1 MTHSSIMRAMQD
13 RVLLLDGAMGTQ
25 IFAYKPTVDDYGG
38 PDFEGC
44 VELLNERRGT
54 WIQSIHE
61 TYFKAGSDAVETNTF
76 GCNPLVLAEFGLEHR
91 AFDLNVQAVKIAREV
106 ADSFQ
111 EKRWVIG
118 SVGPGTKLLTL
129 LQVDYQ
135 VLYQSYLVQ
144 MQGLISGGADALLIE
159 TAQDLGQI
167 KVAVRAARQAMKL
180 LKKSVPIW
188 VQITIE
194 SNGTMLVGS
203 DIQAAL
209 ATIEMLG
216 VDVIGMN
223 CATGPDEMR
232 PHLAYL
238 CESAPMQV
246 SCLPN
251 AGLPENRNGE
261 TFYPLGPDAFAKKV
275 KEISVDFG
283 LNVLGGCCGTS
294 PDHIRALANIR
305 GSLSVPQR
313 PARYER
319 SVSSLYNSVS
329 LSLEPRPLYVGE
341 RTNANGSKAFREA
354 LAKDDFDTMVEI
366 AKAQVKEG
374 AHLLDVCVAYVSRD
388 EKRDMVEFLKRLVT
402 QVNIPLMIDSTE
414 TPVIEAALQTAP
426 GKCIV
431 NSINFE
437 DGEERPRKV
446 LELCKE
452 YGAAVVALTI
462 DEQGMAKTCNEK
474 MKIAERLYRL
484 AVEEFGFA
492 PEDLIIDPLTFT
504 LGSGEAE
511 WRSSAVETLNAIE
524 ALNKKYPRVRTIL
537 GLSNVSFGLKPLPR
551 QILNSL
557 MLYHAVQRGLS
568 LAILNASKII
578 PVAKISPDQRRVF
591 EALLFNQRDEIVD
604 PLKDILAQFSDA
616 SQTKIAQ
623 ADDENMGIEE
633 KLRNDIIDG
642 RKNKI
647 GEHALEAL
655 KSYSALEI
663 INEHLLSG
671 MKVVGERFGAGQM
684 QLPFVLESAEAMKA
698 AVKVLEPYIEK
709 NDQFKKGKIILATVK
724 GDVHDIGKNLV
735 EIILSNN
742 GFEVLNLGIK
752 QPIET
757 IVETYRSQGADAIG
771 MSGLLVKSTV
781 IMKDNL
787 EYMRSH
793 GFNIPVILGGAALTR
808 NFVEGEC
815 REAYSGPVFYA
826 EDAFAGLHIMEDIC
840 SKGVESA
847 LLAHSRGASIAPSA
861 EQQGSAVNESLG
873 EQESA
878 PRVGSTG
885 NGIVV
890 VRRGDKQVPLDHN
903 GQSSWVKRDADT
915 PKPPFWGVKKRED
928 PLDDIF
934 GFLDDFALVRSRW
947 GFAQGT
953 MSNDDFQRTLQEK
966 AYPIL
971 AELRSRIVSDKI
983 LKPAAMYGYFPACSR
998 GANEVVV
1005 YHPECVTQPADKR
1018 EVVGV
1023 FEFPRQKNG
1032 RRLCISDF
1040 LSHESSGQVDVLGVQ
1055 VVTMGDAATQFAQ
1068 AAYADDKFSQYFYL
1082 HGLSTELTEA
1092 YAEFIHAE
1100 IRKEL
1105 GISGRDAATRRA
1117 LFSQGYQ
1124 GSRYSFGYPA
1134 CPAMELN
1141 EPLLRLLQAEKI
1153 GVSLSESFQMVPEQT
1168 TSAIVVHH
1176 PQARY
1181 FST

>member
-13 RVLLLDGAMGTQ
+13 KVLLLDGAMGTQ
-25 IFAYKPTVDDYGG
+25 IFAYNPTLDDYGG

-44 VELLNERRGT
+44 VELLNERRAT

-76 GCNPLVLAEFGLEHR
+76 GCNPLVLSEFGLEHR
-91 AFDLNVQAVKIAREV
+91 AFELNVQAVKIAREV

-111 EKRWVIG
+111 ERRWVIG

-135 VLYQSYLVQ
+135 SLYQSYLVQ
-144 MQGLISGGADALLIE
+144 MQGLIAGGADVLLIE

-167 KVAVRAARQAMKL
+167 KVAVRAARQAMKA

-294 PDHIRALANIR
+294 PDHIRALADVR
-305 GSLSVPQR
+305 GTLNVPQR

-319 SVSSLYNSVS
+319 SVASLYNSVS

-374 AHLLDVCVAYVSRD
+374 AHILDVCVAYVSRD

-402 QVNIPLMIDSTE
+402 QVNIPLIIDSTE

-437 DGEERPRKV
+437 DGDEKPRKV

-462 DEQGMAKTCNEK
+462 DEQGMAKTCDEK
-474 MKIAERLYRL
+474 MKIADRLYRL
-484 AVEEFGFA
+484 VVDEFGFA

-511 WRSSAVETLNAIE
+511 WRSSAVETLYALE
-524 ALNKKYPRVRTIL
+524 ALSQKYPRVRTIL

-557 MLYHAVQRGLS
+557 MLYHGVQRGLS

-578 PVAKISPDQRRVF
+578 PVAKISPEQRRVF
-591 EALLFNQRDEIVD
+591 EALLFNQRDEITD

-623 ADDENMGIEE
+623 ADDENLGIEE

-647 GEHALEAL
+647 ADHALEAL

-698 AVKVLEPYIEK
+698 AVKVLEPFIEK

-757 IVETYRSQGADAIG
+757 IVETYRTQGADAIG

-787 EYMRSH
+787 EYMKAHR
-793 GFNIPVILGGAALTR
+793 FNIPVILGGAALTR

-815 REAYSGPVFYA
+815 RDAYAGPVFYA

-847 LLAHSRGASIAPSA
+847 LATHSRAPVRSAAVGQGNSQSDPATQQASSPTATPSGA
-861 EQQGSAVNESLG
+861 
-873 EQESA
+873 
-878 PRVGSTG
+878 
-885 NGIVV
+885 GIVV
-890 VRRGDKQVPLDHN
+890 VRRGDKQVPLDSN
-903 GQSSWVKRDADT
+903 GQSSWVKRGLT
-915 PKPPFWGVKKRED
+915 CPTPPFLGVKKRED
-928 PLDDIF
+928 SLEEIF
-934 GFLDDFALVRSRW
+934 GFLDDFALIRSRW

-953 MSNDDFQRTLQEK
+953 MSDSDFQKTLQEK

-971 AELRSRIVSDKI
+971 ADLRRKIVSEK
-983 LKPAAMYGYFPACSR
+983 LLTPAAMYGYFPACSR
-998 GANEVVV
+998 GDNEVVV
-1005 YHPECVTQPADKR
+1005 YHPESALQSVRKR

-1040 LSHESSGQVDVLGVQ
+1040 LAHEGSGQTDILGVQ
-1055 VVTMGDAATQFAQ
+1055 IVTMGDSATRFAQ

-1092 YAEFIHAE
+1092 YAEFLHAE
-1100 IRKEL
+1100 IRREL
-1105 GISGRDAATRRA
+1105 GISGLDASTRRA

-1141 EPLLRLLQAEKI
+1141 EPLLRLLQADKI

>member
-1 MTHSSIMRAMQD
+1 MTQSSILRAMQD
-13 RVLLLDGAMGTQ
+13 KVLLLDGAMGTQ
-25 IFAYKPTVDDYGG
+25 IFAFQPTVDDYGG
-38 PDFEGC
+38 LEFEGC
-44 VELLNERRGT
+44 VELLNERRSP

-76 GCNPLVLAEFGLEHR
+76 GCNPLVLAEFGLADR
-91 AFDLNVQAVKIAREV
+91 AYDLNVQAVRIAREV
-106 ADSFQ
+106 ADSFDD
-111 EKRWVIG
+111 KRWVIG

-129 LQVDYQ
+129 LQVDYHS
-135 VLYQSYLVQ
+135 LYQSYLVQ
-144 MQGLISGGADALLIE
+144 MRGLIAGGADALLIE

-167 KVAVRAARQAMKL
+167 KVAVRAARQAMKEL
-180 LKKSVPIW
+180 QKQLPLW

-238 CESAPMQV
+238 CEAAPMQV

-275 KEISVDFG
+275 QEISMDFG

-294 PDHIRALANIR
+294 PDHIRALANMR
-305 GSLSVPQR
+305 GQLNVPQR

-354 LAKDDFDTMVEI
+354 LARDDFDTMVQI
-366 AKAQVKEG
+366 AKDQVKEG
-374 AHLLDVCVAYVSRD
+374 AHILDVCVAYVSRD

-426 GKCIV
+426 GKCVV

-437 DGEERPRKV
+437 DGDEKPRKV
-446 LELCKE
+446 LELCRE

-462 DEQGMAKTCNEK
+462 DEQGMAKTCAEK
-474 MKIAERLYRL
+474 MRIAERLYNL
-484 AVEEFGFA
+484 AVGEFGFA

-511 WRSSAVETLNAIE
+511 WRSSAVETLNALE
-524 ALNKKYPRVRTIL
+524 ALNTKFPRVRTIL

-557 MLYHAVQRGLS
+557 MLYHGVQRGLS

-578 PVAKISPDQRRVF
+578 PVAKISAEQRRVF
-591 EALLFNQRDEIVD
+591 EALLFNQRDEIPD
-604 PLKDILAQFSDA
+604 PLKEILTQFSDA
-616 SQTKIAQ
+616 SQTTAAQ
-623 ADDENMGIEE
+623 AEDENLGIEE

-647 GEHALEAL
+647 GEHAIEAL
-655 KSYSALEI
+655 KTYSALEI
-663 INEHLLSG
+663 INEHLLAG

-698 AVKVLEPYIEK
+698 AVHVLEPYIEK

-787 EYMRSH
+787 EYMKAH
-793 GFNIPVILGGAALTR
+793 GFRIPVILGGAALTR
-808 NFVEGEC
+808 QFVEGEC
-815 REAYSGPVFYA
+815 RAAYEGPVFYA
-826 EDAFAGLHIMEDIC
+826 EDAFGGLHIMEDIC
-840 SKGVESA
+840 SRGVESA
-847 LLAHSRGASIAPSA
+847 LATHSK
-861 EQQGSAVNESLG
+861 
-873 EQESA
+873 SA
-878 PRVGSTG
+878 PAVATESSVAPVSGGKADTSTDS
-885 NGIVV
+885 GIVV
-890 VRRGDKQVPLDHN
+890 VRRGDKKVPMDRN
-903 GQSSWVKRDADT
+903 GQSSWVKRDT
-915 PKPPFWGVKKRED
+915 LIPTPPFWGVRTCED
-928 PLDDIF
+928 SLESIF
-934 GFLDDFALVRSRW
+934 DFLDDFALVRSRW
-947 GFAQGT
+947 GFAQGQMT
-953 MSNDDFQRTLQEK
+953 DAEFQKTLRDK

-971 AELRSRIVSDKI
+971 ERLRTRLVSEKI
-983 LKPAAMYGYFPACSR
+983 LKPAARYGYFPACSR
-998 GANEVVV
+998 GSNTVVV
-1005 YHPECVTQPADKR
+1005 YHPDCALSPSTVR
-1018 EVVGV
+1018 EVVAE
-1023 FEFPRQKNG
+1023 FEFPRQTSG
-1032 RRLCISDF
+1032 RGLCIADF
-1040 LSHESSGQVDVLGVQ
+1040 LAHESSGQLDVLGLQ
-1055 VVTMGDAATQFAQ
+1055 VVTMGEAATRFAKE
-1068 AAYADDKFSQYFYL
+1068 AYADDQFSEYFYL

-1092 YAEFIHAE
+1092 YAEFLHAR

-1105 GISGRDAATRRA
+1105 GISGRDSASRRA

-1134 CPAMELN
+1134 CPDMELN
-1141 EPLLRLLQAEKI
+1141 EPLLRLLQSEQI

-1168 TSAIVVHH
+1168 TSAIVVYH